1 MGRMWGARTFVTAG
15 LAGRVVAGGAS
26 RAAATQLSTRPSGAS
41 GVLSGSPVSDKTVSA
56 GISTGNGGRGL
67 LVLLGDG
74 RTAAAQDDEEFG
86 GGSGG
91 GAVLSPLLAAAAVVV
106 ASTEGVAGAE
116 AVGLEK
122 DDDGGVTVP
131 PFSALTLCRARRMGP
146 LSRGSVN

>member
-1 MGRMWGARTFVTAG
+1 MWGARTFVTAG

-26 RAAATQLSTRPSGAS
+26 RAAAKQLSTRPSGAS

-56 GISTGNGGRGL
+56 GLSTGNGGRGL

-91 GAVLSPLLAAAAVVV
+91 GAVLSPLLVAAAVVV
-106 ASTEGVAGAE
+106 ASTEGVAGVE

-122 DDDGGVTVP
+122 DDDGGSVTVP